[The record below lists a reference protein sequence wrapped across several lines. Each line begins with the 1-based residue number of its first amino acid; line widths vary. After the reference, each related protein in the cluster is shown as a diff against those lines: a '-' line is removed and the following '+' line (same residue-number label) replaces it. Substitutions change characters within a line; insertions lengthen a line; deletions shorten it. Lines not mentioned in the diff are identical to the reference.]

1 MAVVGH
7 VGCGKSSLLSA
18 ILGEMQK
25 VSGRVNMKVE
35 SLASFNRLTLTRKKT
50 HTCPRNIVERRM
62 QQIDNFYYMYK
73 YSFHFTALTYFT
85 VMYFT

>member
-35 SLASFNRLTLTRKKT
+35 SLASFNRPTLTRKKT

-62 QQIDNFYYMYK
+62 QQIDNFYYK